1 MHYLTRKH
9 LSRRHF
15 IRGVG
20 ATIALPLLD
29 AMIPAGAL
37 AQGGAKPR
45 SRLACIYIAH
55 GAVMKNWTPATDG
68 TGFEFTPTLKSLEP
82 FRERV
87 NVISDMRLPAAYG
100 DDASAGANHTRSSQT
115 WLTNM
120 PPGTGPEFATSF
132 DQLVAQHIG
141 QDTPIPTLELSLDD
155 SSSIAY
161 RTPDTP
167 LPMEQNPQIVF
178 ERLFGDGSTAEERA
192 ARMEL
197 KQSLLDAVVD
207 DVAKLQ
213 RTLPAADRPRLERY
227 LEDVREIERRLQLA
241 GASASDDLDVPAK
254 PVGIPQS
261 FVAHSKLMFDL
272 LALAW
277 QAEITRVSTFMVARE
292 VSGRVYAESGVND
305 PFHNLSHHSEVPAN
319 IERLSKLNAFHTAS
333 TIGYFLQKL
342 QDMPDGDGTLLD
354 NSMVLYGSGMS
365 NSNQHDHDP
374 LPLLLAG
381 GASGKLQGG
390 RHIRA
395 GLGTPM
401 SNLLAG
407 MFDKLD
413 IPLNSFG
420 DSTAPLTI

>member
-1 MHYLTRKH
+1 MNLLTRKQ

-15 IRGVG
+15 LRGSGSV
-20 ATIALPLLD
+20 IALPLLD
-29 AMIPAGAL
+29 AMIPAGVSAQAL
-37 AQGGAKPR
+37 ATPR

-55 GAVMKNWTPATDG
+55 GAVMKYWMPSTDG
-68 TGFEFTPTLKSLEP
+68 TGFEFPQTLKSLEP
-82 FRERV
+82 FRDRL
-87 NVISDMRLPAAYG
+87 NIISDTRLPAAYG
-100 DDASAGANHTRSSQT
+100 EDASAGANHTRSSQT
-115 WLTNM
+115 WLTNLA
-120 PPGTGPEFATSF
+120 PGTGPSPTSF
-132 DQLVAQHIG
+132 DQYVAQHIG
-141 QDTPIPTLELSLDD
+141 QDTPIPSLELSLDD
-155 SSSIAY
+155 GSSIAY
-161 RTPDTP
+161 RTPETP

-197 KQSLLDAVVD
+197 KQSLLDSVVD

-213 RTLPAADRPRLERY
+213 RTLPAADRGRLERY

-241 GASASDDLDVPAK
+241 GDSAVNDLEVPGK
-254 PVGIPQS
+254 PVGVPAS

-272 LALAW
+272 LTLAW

-292 VSGRVYAESGVND
+292 VSNRVYGESGVNE

-319 IERLSKLNAFHTAS
+319 IERLAQLNAFHTS
-333 TIGYFLQKL
+333 NTIGYFLKKL
-342 QDMPDGDGTLLD
+342 SETPDGDGSLLD
-354 NSMVLYGSGMS
+354 HSLVLYGSGMS

-381 GASGKLQGG
+381 GASGRLQGG

-401 SNLLAG
+401 SNLLSG
-407 MFDKLD
+407 MFEKLD
-413 IPLNSFG
+413 IAADTFG
-420 DSTAPLTI
+420 DSNAVLTL

>member
-1 MHYLTRKH
+1 VPKTFRTCSKAVLT
-9 LSRRHF
+9 L
-15 IRGVG
+15 VG
-20 ATIALPLLD
+20 A
-29 AMIPAGAL
+29 
-37 AQGGAKPR
+37 R
-45 SRLACIYIAH
+45 RLTEEYSAFASSI
-55 GAVMKNWTPATDG
+55 GVAT
-68 TGFEFTPTLKSLEP
+68 
-82 FRERV
+82 R
-87 NVISDMRLPAAYG
+87 
-100 DDASAGANHTRSSQT
+100 
-115 WLTNM
+115 
-120 PPGTGPEFATSF
+120 
-132 DQLVAQHIG
+132 
-141 QDTPIPTLELSLDD
+141 QDTPIPSLELSLDD
-155 SSSIAY
+155 GSSIAY
-161 RTPDTP
+161 RTPETP

-178 ERLFGDGSTAEERA
+178 ERLFGDGSTAAERA

-207 DVAKLQ
+207 DVGKLQ
-213 RTLPAADRPRLERY
+213 RTLPASDRQRLERY

-241 GASASDDLDVPAK
+241 GASAVNELEVPDK
-254 PVGIPQS
+254 PVGVPQS
-261 FVAHSKLMFDL
+261 FVAHSRLMFDL

-292 VSGRVYAESGVND
+292 VNNRVYSESGVNE

-319 IERLSKLNAFHTAS
+319 IERLAQLQAFHTS
-333 TIGYFLQKL
+333 NTIGYFLKKL
-342 QDMPDGDGTLLD
+342 SETPDGDGTLLD
-354 NSMVLYGSGMS
+354 HSLVLYGSGMS

-413 IPLNSFG
+413 IAAATFG
-420 DSTAPLTI
+420 DSNAVLTL

>member
-1 MHYLTRKH
+1 MHFLTKKH

-15 IRGVG
+15 IRGAGSV
-20 ATIALPLLD
+20 IALPLLD
-29 AMIPAGAL
+29 AMIPAGAS
-37 AQGGAKPR
+37 AQDAAKPR

-55 GAVMKNWTPATDG
+55 GAVMRNWTPITDG
-68 TGFEFTPTLKSLEP
+68 TGFEFPSTLKSLEP
-82 FRERV
+82 FRERL
-87 NVISDMRLPAAYG
+87 NVISDLRLSAAYG
-100 DDASAGANHTRSSQT
+100 QDASAGANHTRSSQT
-115 WLTNM
+115 WLTGVE
-120 PPGTGPEFATSF
+120 PGTGPSPTSF
-132 DQLVAQHIG
+132 DQYVAQHIG
-141 QDTPIPTLELSLDD
+141 QDTPIPSLELSLDD
-155 SSSIAY
+155 SSSISY
-161 RTPDTP
+161 RTPETP
-167 LPMEQNPQIVF
+167 LPMEQNPQVVF
-178 ERLFGDGSTAEERA
+178 ERLFGDGSTAEERST
-192 ARMEL
+192 RLDL

-213 RTLPAADRPRLERY
+213 RTLPAVDRPRLERY

-241 GASASDDLDVPAK
+241 GASAVGDLDVPAK
-254 PVGIPQS
+254 PVGVPTS

-272 LALAW
+272 LTLAW

-292 VSGRVYAESGVND
+292 VSGRVYGESGIND

-342 QDMPDGDGTLLD
+342 NDTPDGDGTLLD
-354 NSMVLYGSGMS
+354 HSMVLYGSGMS

-395 GLGTPM
+395 GKGTPM
-401 SNLLAG
+401 SNLLTG
-407 MFDKLD
+407 MFEKLD
-413 IPLNSFG
+413 IPAAPFG
-420 DSTAPLTI
+420 ESNAVLTI